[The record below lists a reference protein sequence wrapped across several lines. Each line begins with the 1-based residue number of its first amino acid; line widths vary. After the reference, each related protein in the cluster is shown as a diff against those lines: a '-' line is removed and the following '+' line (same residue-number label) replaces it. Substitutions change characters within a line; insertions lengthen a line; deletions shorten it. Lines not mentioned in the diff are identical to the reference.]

1 MTDNN
6 LNKKKS
12 FFFILLNYIL
22 IPLACLASSLYV
34 LFWNQREE
42 YNLMFLL
49 PIAFLIC
56 YEIFLKNSFNHFRE
70 FSICYTIVSFIRYVV
85 TPLLIVLGGRYD
97 GRSSVTPST
106 DSFILAFVLMIFEL
120 LVCSITIWLLN
131 RKLGKLKKND
141 GKQDII
147 FPKHWIVYAIF
158 IGITLVMAILRP
170 NNLNAFSFIFP
181 NENLLNYDDF
191 DTLDQIVIMCL
202 SVSKNLLA
210 LMILSF
216 CYKKRESGGGLFWVI
231 ISFVIIILN
240 SAVYFGTNRFD
251 FLLNLTAST
260 ILFCMLYKKF
270 KRFAIIVMAIFGVVG
285 FLLITQARNLRGAID
300 NDNEFYQTA
309 DLAQMY
315 FGGPYNVAIA
325 IETADE
331 YPEGRN
337 IKTVV
342 YDCTRSVLGLNII
355 VRNMNGVELSSY
367 YFNRRIFNNSH
378 SSQIIPM
385 IGEGY
390 YLFGAI
396 FSPVLDIIFIM
407 IAYCLKKSKKGL
419 NIEIGFF
426 FIITLVRLGF
436 INCQSATIQ
445 LNDMSFNLFL
455 PLVLAFLNGMIKTD
469 RNKRII
475 EAECEK

>member
-158 IGITLVMAILRP
+158 IGITLVMAILHP
-170 NNLNAFSFIFP
+170 STLSAFSFILP
-181 NENLLNYDDF
+181 NENLFNYDDF
-191 DTLDQIVIMCL
+191 DLINQITILFL
-202 SVSKNLLA
+202 SVAKNILTLMA
-210 LMILSF
+210 LSSFYKMYNVNRKAIWVFLSF
-216 CYKKRESGGGLFWVI
+216 AVVL
-231 ISFVIIILN
+231 LN
-240 SAVYFGTNRFD
+240 SVIYFGTNRFD
-251 FLLNLTAST
+251 FVLSLVAST
-260 ILFCMLYKKF
+260 IIFCMLF
-270 KRFAIIVMAIFGVVG
+270 KRYKRAAMVIMALLCVVG
-285 FLLITQARNLRGAID
+285 FTMISQARNLRGAI
-300 NDNEFYQTA
+300 NKDNEFYQIA
-309 DLAQMY
+309 DIAQMY

-337 IKTVV
+337 IKTAV

-385 IGEGY
+385 LGEGY

-469 RNKRII
+469 QNKRII